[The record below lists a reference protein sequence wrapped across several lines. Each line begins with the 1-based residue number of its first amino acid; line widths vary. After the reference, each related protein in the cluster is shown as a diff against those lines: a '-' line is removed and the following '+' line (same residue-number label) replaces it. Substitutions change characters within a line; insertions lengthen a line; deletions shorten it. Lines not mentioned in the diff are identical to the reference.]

1 MSAPELRAANSRFH
15 KNNVILFT
23 AMPTIGTDKNE
34 NDVLRLHP
42 SCGVRYA
49 PDYLGGGVAARQSKL
64 VLCVR
69 ICDCR
74 KCSIHM
80 VFVWDLRVRSTIVIA

>member
-1 MSAPELRAANSRFH
+1 MSTSELRAANSRFH
-15 KNNVILFT
+15 KNNIILFT
-23 AMPTIGTDKNE
+23 AMPTISTDKNE

-49 PDYLGGGVAARQSKL
+49 PGYLGGGVAAR
-64 VLCVR
+64 
-69 ICDCR
+69 IWDCR

-80 VFVWDLRVRSTIVIA
+80 VFVWDLRVRSTIAIA

>member
-1 MSAPELRAANSRFH
+1 MSASELRAANSRFH
-15 KNNVILFT
+15 KNNIILFT
-23 AMPTIGTDKNE
+23 AMPTISTDKNE

-49 PDYLGGGVAARQSKL
+49 PGYLGGGVAARQSEL

-69 ICDCR
+69 SWDCR

-80 VFVWDLRVRSTIVIA
+80 VFVWDLRVRSTIAIA